1 MRTKSKSLILISLL
15 SILCFLV
22 LWEGLVYLFQIE
34 KWVLPG
40 PTLIIKELLL
50 SFPSIQGDLLHTGW
64 IAMAGLF
71 IGLVIGVGSASVL
84 HLVPL
89 SRKIFY
95 PYIVF
100 SQNIPI
106 IALAPLLI
114 IWFGFGTESKLIVV
128 SLVCFFPIAVA
139 TLDGFSQADETLS
152 TYLKMEGA
160 SRWDVFRHLECP
172 SALPSFF
179 SGLKLSATYSV
190 MGAVIAEWLGSE
202 KGLGVMMTL
211 ASHSF
216 RTDRVFV
223 AIFLIIL
230 LSTALFVLISVI
242 ERRMVFW
249 QHEKRAER

>member
-1 MRTKSKSLILISLL
+1 MKSRILISILSIFSFLIIWESLTYLLGIEKWILPGPSLIL
-15 SILCFLV
+15 
-22 LWEGLVYLFQIE
+22 
-34 KWVLPG
+34 
-40 PTLIIKELLL
+40 KELFL
-50 SFPSIQGDLLHTGW
+50 SFSVVQEDLLHTGW
-64 IAMAGLF
+64 IASAGLF
-71 IGLVIGVGSASVL
+71 IGLIVGIGSASLL
-84 HLVPL
+84 HLYPFSKRV
-89 SRKIFY
+89 FY
-95 PYIVF
+95 PYMVF

-114 IWFGFGTESKLIVV
+114 IWFGFGVESKLIVV
-128 SLVCFFPIAVA
+128 SLVCFFPITVA
-139 TLDGFSQADETLS
+139 ALDGFSQADETFS

-160 SRWDVFRHLECP
+160 SRWDVFLYLECP

-223 AIFLIIL
+223 AIFYIML
-230 LSTALFVLISVI
+230 LSIIMFVVISVI
-242 ERRMVFW
+242 ERKTIFW
-249 QHEKRAER
+249 QQGKRDVR

>member
-1 MRTKSKSLILISLL
+1 MIGELIS
-15 SILCFLV
+15 
-22 LWEGLVYLFQIE
+22 
-34 KWVLPG
+34 
-40 PTLIIKELLL
+40 
-50 SFPSIQGDLLHTGW
+50 SFPSVQEDLFHTGW
-64 IAMAGLF
+64 IALVGLF
-71 IGLVIGVGSASVL
+71 IGLVVGVGSASAL
-84 HLVPL
+84 HLFPF
-89 SRKIFY
+89 SRKVFY

-114 IWFGFGTESKLIVV
+114 IWFGFGVESKLIVV

-152 TYLKMEGA
+152 TYMEMEGA
-160 SRWDVFRHLECP
+160 SRWEVFRHVGCP

-223 AIFLIIL
+223 AIFFIML
-230 LSTALFVLISVI
+230 LSTILFVVISMI
-242 ERRMVFW
+242 ERKTVFW
-249 QHEKRAER
+249 HHEKRTVR